1 MTTKPHTPRERPL
14 ILVVDDIA
22 ENLDIV
28 TTRLEAQGYDVD
40 TARNGQEAIDKTR
53 KRHPDLLLLDVMMPG
68 IDGIEVTRRLKGDEA
83 TRAIPILLLTA
94 RSSVEDVVM
103 GLDAGGDDYVTK
115 PFDQVTLVARVRSLL
130 RTKRLY
136 DTVQQQTA
144 ELASLNRNLEE
155 RVRQQVEELG
165 RARELKRFLPPQLAS
180 MIMSEGS
187 EARILEHHR
196 REIVALFCDLR
207 GFTSFAE
214 IAEPEDVMDFLNAYH
229 SALGPLVHEAEG
241 TLERF
246 LGDGMMIIFNDPVPC
261 YDPAT
266 RAVRLAVAMRDS
278 FLSLAQDWE
287 PRGYRVGFG
296 IGIAQGYATM
306 GRIGFEGRLDY
317 AAIGTVTNVAARL
330 CAKARD
336 CEIFVTQRI
345 AAEVENI
352 ASTLLIG
359 EIPLKGLSRPVA
371 VYNIEGLKAPAL

>member
-1 MTTKPHTPRERPL
+1 MTTKAPTLRERPL

-68 IDGIEVTRRLKGDEA
+68 MDGIEVTRRLKGDEA

-136 DTVQQQTA
+136 DTVQQQAA
-144 ELASLNRNLEE
+144 ELASLNRNLED

-165 RARELKRFLPPQLAS
+165 RAKELKRFLPPQLAG

-229 SALGPLVHEAEG
+229 VALGPLVHEAEG

-246 LGDGMMIIFNDPVPC
+246 LGDGMMVIFNDPLPC
-261 YDPAT
+261 HDPAN
-266 RAVRLAVAMRDS
+266 RAVRLAVAMRDK
-278 FLSLAQDWE
+278 FLSLAQNWE
-287 PRGYRVGFG
+287 HRGYRVGFG

-336 CEIFVTQRI
+336 SEIFVTQRI
-345 AAEVENI
+345 ATEVEDI

-359 EIPLKGLSRPVA
+359 EIPLKGLSRPIA
-371 VYNIEGLKAPAL
+371 VYNIEGIKTPAH